1 MKLIIIIVFVSV
13 ENGKNFEIH
22 MYINIPAI
30 PSIPSLQGGNDAEYK

>member
-13 ENGKNFEIH
+13 ENGKNFKIH

-30 PSIPSLQGGNDAEYK
+30 PSLQGGSDAEYK